1 MTSFSMFGVDS
12 ATLSIGTLH
21 RVSVSMV
28 SDATGAG
35 SWFRPIELSRRFNK
49 GYQEDEELQE
59 QRRTAKSELIPAAAP
74 HLMVPEPEHDRRGR
88 NRPLGS
94 VTIILSRR
102 EDLKLK
108 AK

>member
-1 MTSFSMFGVDS
+1 MFGVDS

-74 HLMVPEPEHDRRGR
+74 HDRRGR